1 MSYVHLQGPGQT
13 HHLLQPLS
21 TRTAQQVARGPWHR
35 NLRHLGGQRQHPRS
49 SATTSFSLGRKLL
62 PRSLSKGWGSSLRL
76 HTGRGFAEMSAADKF
91 PWPPW
96 GWSPENCSADCHW
109 LGAAGAS
116 SALGQKQWTLQV
128 TVSATEAADGSSSIQ
143 HGIQLVSQGIKH
155 GANVIQ
161 NVLGGGAGGA
171 AVGEGQGQISQKSDH
186 HSGP

>member
-1 MSYVHLQGPGQT
+1 
-13 HHLLQPLS
+13 
-21 TRTAQQVARGPWHR
+21 
-35 NLRHLGGQRQHPRS
+35 
-49 SATTSFSLGRKLL
+49 
-62 PRSLSKGWGSSLRL
+62 
-76 HTGRGFAEMSAADKF
+76 MSAADKF

-171 AVGEGQGQISQKSDH
+171 FSLLSANALLCGPQCSCQG
-186 HSGP
+186 